1 MGASH
6 LPPFEIRIGKHLSG
20 VWHYTSI
27 EVYRLKAAEILAL
40 GEQDIVGLL
49 PLVPLT
55 HDGGTVEQIEA
66 AGKVA
71 QEHASSEEEQ
81 VSIITLLGIL
91 ASRRIDRELAD
102 ALVRRLV
109 MSQDLLESSPLYQ
122 KWAEEW
128 LAQGME
134 KGLERGREEG
144 LTIGVRESVQLVL
157 RARFKALPPE
167 VEQAIARASRAA
179 LEDVLTH
186 VSDESLDQLRVRLET
201 APQQ

>member
-1 MGASH
+1 
-6 LPPFEIRIGKHLSG
+6 
-20 VWHYTSI
+20 
-27 EVYRLKAAEILAL
+27 
-40 GEQDIVGLL
+40 
-49 PLVPLT
+49 
-55 HDGGTVEQIEA
+55 
-66 AGKVA
+66 
-71 QEHASSEEEQ
+71 
-81 VSIITLLGIL
+81 
-91 ASRRIDRELAD
+91 
-102 ALVRRLV
+102 

-134 KGLERGREEG
+134 KGLEQGLEQGLERGREEG

-167 VEQAIARASRAA
+167 VEQAIAQASRAA